1 MDTAVEFTLEKLLDK
16 EDISRIQSGLSDIV
30 NFSVVTV
37 NPDGTPISSLSNFTS
52 FCRMIRSSDKG
63 MKGCIECDRNA
74 LHASIEQGRSIIYN
88 CHCGIKD
95 CAVPIIVEGRAIGGV
110 LGGQVLIRESDRP
123 LVNTAKLAERF
134 GIEEKKLDS
143 AVAELD
149 VVTGEYLQKSLRF
162 YGFLSEF
169 MAEEGYKSLMQQRLS
184 EETME
189 RIRLQ
194 QIVTEQTLKRIQAQM
209 NPHFLFNALNSI
221 ARTAMIEDAPE
232 TEQLIYDLSDYLR
245 YTVKTQTDTV
255 TIAQELDN
263 LGHYLNI
270 QKLRLGSR
278 IKFDIRTDSSLND
291 CRIPSMTLQPLVE
304 NAIIHGLK
312 DCTSDGQVD
321 ITIRKRRG
329 SRGKELEII
338 IRDNGC
344 GMPAEIIADLDAG
357 RIEDN
362 PDHGLGLANTQLRIK
377 TIYGS
382 RYGITVE
389 SITGSFTKLTLL
401 LPVIFH

>member
-1 MDTAVEFTLEKLLDK
+1 MDAADELTLEKLLDK

-30 NFSVVTV
+30 SFSVVTV
-37 NPDGTPISSLSNFTS
+37 NSDGTPISSLSNFS
-52 FCRMIRSSDKG
+52 EFCRLIRSSKKG

-74 LHASIEQGRSIIYN
+74 LHTSIKQGCSIIYN

-95 CAVPIIVEGRAIGGV
+95 CAVPIVVEGRVVGGV
-110 LGGQVLIRESDRP
+110 LGGQVLVRESDRP
-123 LVNTAKLAERF
+123 LVDTAELSKRF
-134 GIEEKKLDS
+134 GIEKRKLDD

-149 VVTGEYLQKSLRF
+149 VVTGEYLQKSLQF

-169 MAEEGYKSLMQQRLS
+169 IAEEGYKSLIQQRLA

-194 QIVTEQTLKRIQAQM
+194 HIVTEQTLKRIQAQM

-221 ARTAMIEDAPE
+221 ARTAMMEDAPE

-245 YTVKTQTDTV
+245 YTIKTQTDTV

-263 LGHYLNI
+263 LNHYLNI
-270 QKLRLGSR
+270 QKLRLGGR
-278 IKFDIRTDSSLND
+278 IAFDIHSDSSLND

-312 DCTSDGQVD
+312 DCASDGKVSV
-321 ITIRKRRG
+321 TIRKRRG
-329 SRGKELEII
+329 SRNRELEII
-338 IRDNGC
+338 IEDNGC
-344 GMPAEIIADLDAG
+344 GMPRDIIDSLDSG
-357 RIEDN
+357 SIEDN

-377 TIYGS
+377 TMYGS
-382 RYGITVE
+382 NYGITVE
-389 SITGSFTKLTLL
+389 SSINSFTKLTIT
-401 LPVIFH
+401 LPIIFH